1 MFCRKQ
7 YFNLVWIYVFQKG
20 WLIEKVYLIKK
31 ATLLLI
37 SNLSNMWVYIPKT
50 QFSSLR
56 KPPGLLCFHQV
67 FLLRLLCQMIRKLI
81 HLNTSTLTVSTFQII
96 VTKDEFWYPKDISQT
111 MPMQSYLQRFL
122 VTIPS
127 HPSPYIT
134 LG

>member
-7 YFNLVWIYVFQKG
+7 YFDLVWIYIFQKG
-20 WLIEKVYLIKK
+20 WLIEKVYLIEK
-31 ATLLLI
+31 ATPFLI

-50 QFSSLR
+50 QFSSLL
-56 KPPGLLCFHQV
+56 KPSGLLCFHQV

-96 VTKDEFWYPKDISQT
+96 VTKDEFWYPKDISQI

-127 HPSPYIT
+127 HSSPYIT